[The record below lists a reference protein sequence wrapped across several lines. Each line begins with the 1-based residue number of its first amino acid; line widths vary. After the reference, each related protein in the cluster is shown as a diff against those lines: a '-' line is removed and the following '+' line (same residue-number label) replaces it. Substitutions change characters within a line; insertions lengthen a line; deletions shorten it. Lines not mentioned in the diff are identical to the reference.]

1 MGRSG
6 EFHRA
11 ENGISI
17 TRKKLAAARSKESNE
32 NIDQESTQDLVEPLI
47 PKIIDIKGL
56 KQANN
61 MRYYHVKYSGTDEY
75 QWASQKYLDDSNI
88 IIPKQLFDDILSK
101 VTWMNKPRQ
110 TKKSTIDQDDDNG
123 QSEDNTITETNCN
136 VIIQDQKR
144 DRLNRANMLMF
155 AHFEDSD
162 ASGDENIASVPVMS
176 QSVTNS
182 DYFEL
187 STKIPKI
194 ESNAIS
200 DSLKDTHHDMAILKE
215 IGFDLGI
222 NRTWQDIIPGIS
234 SCR

>member
-1 MGRSG
+1 M
-6 EFHRA
+6 EV
-11 ENGISI
+11 ED
-17 TRKKLAAARSKESNE
+17 RK
-32 NIDQESTQDLVEPLI
+32 
-47 PKIIDIKGL
+47 
-56 KQANN
+56 
-61 MRYYHVKYSGTDEY
+61 
-75 QWASQKYLDDSNI
+75 W
-88 IIPKQLFDDILSK
+88 
-101 VTWMNKPRQ
+101 NKPRQ

-123 QSEDNTITETNCN
+123 QSEDNTITETSCN
-136 VIIQDQKR
+136 VIIEDQKR